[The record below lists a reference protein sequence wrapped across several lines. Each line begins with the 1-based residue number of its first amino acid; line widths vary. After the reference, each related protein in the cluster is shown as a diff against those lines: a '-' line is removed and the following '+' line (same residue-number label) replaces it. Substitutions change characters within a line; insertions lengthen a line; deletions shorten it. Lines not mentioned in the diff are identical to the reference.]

1 MSKIKRI
8 ILFLVITIFVLG
20 FNLCYAVDLNMTN
33 DDDLLDDIDSV
44 SNTYNE
50 SSDDSRLGTENT
62 TTNSIDDEDE
72 DEYIYD
78 DSSVSDNSNDGSNIP
93 STTVTN
99 VSSSG
104 LELTNILNILLIVI
118 GVLLILLSIAIL
130 IRLKK

>member
-1 MSKIKRI
+1 MSKTKRI
-8 ILFLVITIFVLG
+8 ILFLIITIFVLG

-33 DDDLLDDIDSV
+33 DDDLLDDIDSA

-50 SSDDSRLGTENT
+50 NSSNSRLRNSNT

-72 DEYIYD
+72 DIYD
-78 DSSVSDNSNDGSNIP
+78 NDAVNTSLSDTSNIP

-99 VSSSG
+99 VNSSG